1 MDFITE
7 SEAPDF
13 VAEVDQAGVGA
24 LWVSP
29 HGAILFAGTGSGQ
42 VVELNALTGE
52 RLVSYAVC
60 CSESSVGACSLLS
73 CSADPGR
80 TMIASAAGGGHVEVV
95 DVASGAVIHRFDEPR
110 PMAMAWCAL
119 DPKGRGLWH
128 TAAPSHALVEFPTHV
143 VLIDVTSGRELAD
156 LRRRPGSL
164 LGLRQPGLSS
174 VALSDGGERLALG
187 FRDGTVGLLDAIDF
201 KRLEHKR
208 AHWDLVSA
216 CAFST
221 DGQLLVTGGYE
232 HAPDV
237 KVWSLPGLSKV
248 ATFEGHPGG
257 VWTCAM
263 SSDGE
268 TIAVGGKDGLVILH
282 NLSQSQHEQ
291 ALEGHTDFVTA
302 VAFAPSGRRL
312 FSASGDG
319 TVRAWSV

>member
-13 VAEVDQAGVGA
+13 VADVDAAGVGA

-29 HGAILFAGTGSGQ
+29 HGTILFAGTGSGQ

-52 RLVSYAVC
+52 RLASHVVC
-60 CSESSVGACSLLS
+60 SSESSLGACSLQS
-73 CSADPGR
+73 CSADPER
-80 TMIASAAGGGHVEVV
+80 TMIAWAAGGGHVGVV

-143 VLIDVTSGRELAD
+143 VLIDVASGRGLAD

-174 VALSDGGERLALG
+174 VALSDDGRHLALG
-187 FRDGTVGLLDAIDF
+187 CRDGTVGLFDAIGF

-216 CAFST
+216 CAFSP
-221 DGQLLVTGGYE
+221 DGQCLVTGGYE

-237 KVWSLPGLSKV
+237 KVWSLPGLSKL
-248 ATFEGHPGG
+248 ATFEGHRGG
-257 VWTCAM
+257 VWSCAM
-263 SSDGE
+263 SPDGE
-268 TIAVGGKDGLVILH
+268 IIACGTGDGLITLH
-282 NLSQSQHEQ
+282 DLSQSRREQ
-291 ALEGHTDFVTA
+291 ALEGHTDVVAA